1 MKHNYLFPHS
11 YKKWGWILAV
21 PTLTVLGIWF
31 TLWLINDTISTLD
44 GLADSLLNLLD
55 KFINN
60 GYTLEVMMTLAYAG
74 LMMISFSKT
83 KVEDEYVQIIR
94 LNSLVWAMIINYA
107 LVIVATWITYDL
119 TYLYIL
125 FASLF
130 SLPILFVA
138 KFSWELHKLHK
149 TDNDEE

>member
-21 PTLTVLGIWF
+21 PTLTIMGIWF
-31 TLWLINDTISTLD
+31 ALWLINDNLSPLE
-44 GLADSLLNLLD
+44 GFADALLNLFD
-55 KFINN
+55 KFIHY
-60 GYTLEVMMTLAYAG
+60 GCSLEVMMTLAYAG

-83 KVEDEYVQIIR
+83 KVEDEYVQQIR
-94 LNSLVWAMIINYA
+94 LNSLVWAMIVNYA
-107 LVIVATWITYDL
+107 LVIVATWMTYDL

-125 FASLF
+125 FATLF

-149 TDNDEE
+149 NENDEE